1 MRNLLLSAALA
12 CAGFIAAAAAE
23 SWALGQERAAIGSKV
38 PLYDASPPDLK
49 FGGLRII
56 KNGVRIYRVGD
67 VEKLVVAGW
76 IFNAGEVPLKVPDVH
91 MELRDDAKTLVRETR
106 QTFATTP
113 LESGKAIGFEIAM
126 EIPSL
131 VDRLDFKERLAK
143 GGYSYGVSLDP

>member
-1 MRNLLLSAALA
+1 MRNLFLSAAFG
-12 CAGFIAAAAAE
+12 CAGLMAAE
-23 SWALGQERAAIGSKV
+23 NSVMGQERAAVGSRL
-38 PLYDASPPDLK
+38 PLYDASPPDTK

-76 IFNAGEVPLKVPDVH
+76 IFNAGDAPRKVPDVH

-106 QTFATTP
+106 QTFTTAP
-113 LESGKAIGFEIAM
+113 LESGRAIGFEIAM

-131 VDRLDFKERLAK
+131 VDPLDFKDRLTK
-143 GGYSYGVSLDP
+143 GAYSYGVSLDP